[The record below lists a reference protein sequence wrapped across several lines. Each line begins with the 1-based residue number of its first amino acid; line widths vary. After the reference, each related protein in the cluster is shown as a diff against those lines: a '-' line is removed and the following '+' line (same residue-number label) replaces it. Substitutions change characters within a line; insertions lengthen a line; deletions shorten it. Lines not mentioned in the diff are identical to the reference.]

1 MYLWIYK
8 NIYFL
13 SKVKVCVK
21 TLRILKN
28 VGALIPP
35 LEKSNKSPKFPI
47 YEHSL
52 QEYSSF

>member
-21 TLRILKN
+21 TLILKK